1 MNYTIEEIYC
11 LVGRDDKTAGL
22 TFKYDSDGYKIFGS
36 FITVLFLYSQKERE
50 KMDKLIQTEPFSNSG
65 WIRAKFLGTKLDDEK
80 VELLQK
86 KGIFSEDIAEILY
99 FNSPA
104 KNTFHST
111 AKREVNTL
119 NIKTETQPKGGD
131 FDWMYGFSK
140 RLVQDE
146 IGFCPKE
153 RAFYLAG
160 KMYYEP
166 ENLTDEENTEIYTDT
181 GITQPIEWELL
192 QIKYIREDIS
202 DEEKKT
208 LGKLYTEK
216 KRQCLDLLDNYL
228 KQAGSSLKKLSNE
241 NQDQAVNLFSKVLYF
256 KERRLNV
263 TGKFPIYI
271 DLDSYLHIY
280 MRHVEEFKVNK
291 HFEHKD
297 NFQWDEENVF
307 FVMKEVI
314 IEIQEEYQK
323 FKETNPEKRYSRY
336 GEYSLYFQGDYYTFH
351 IEPNGR
357 VSTFHKNRKPIREKP
372 KA

>member
-1 MNYTIEEIYC
+1 MNYTIEEIYY
-11 LVGRDDKTAGL
+11 LVGKDDKTAGI
-22 TFKYDSDGYKIFGS
+22 TFKYDSDGYKMFGS
-36 FITVLFLYSQKERE
+36 FITVVFLYTQKERE
-50 KMDKLIQTEPFSNSG
+50 LMDKLIEIEPFSNSG
-65 WIRAKFLGTKLDDEK
+65 WIRAKFLGTKFDEEK
-80 VELLQK
+80 IDFLEK

-99 FNSPA
+99 FNSTA

-119 NIKTETQPKGGD
+119 NIKTESQPKGGD

-140 RLVQDE
+140 RLVKDNV
-146 IGFCPKE
+146 GFCPKE

-166 ENLTDEENTEIYTDT
+166 ENLTEEENSEIYSENR
-181 GITQPIEWELL
+181 IAQPIEWEFL

-208 LGKLYTEK
+208 LGKLYAEK
-216 KRQCLDLLDNYL
+216 KRQCLDVLDNYL
-228 KQAGSSLKKLSNE
+228 KQSGSSLKKLSNE
-241 NQDQAVNLFSKVLYF
+241 NPDQAVDLFSKVLHF

-263 TGKFPIYI
+263 AGKFPIYI
-271 DLDSYLHIY
+271 DLDSYLHIF
-280 MRHVEEFKVNK
+280 MRHVEEFKVNE

-307 FVMKEVI
+307 YVMREVI
-314 IEIQEEYQK
+314 LSIQDEYQD
-323 FKETNPEKRYSRY
+323 FKKNNPEKRYSRY
-336 GEYSLYFQGDYYTFH
+336 GDYSLYFLGDYYTFH
-351 IEPNGR
+351 IEPDGR
-357 VSTFHKNRKPIREKP
+357 VSTFHKNKKPIQKKP

>member
-22 TFKYDSDGYKIFGS
+22 TFKYNSEGYKMFGS
-36 FITVLFLYSQKERE
+36 FITVVFLYSQKERE
-50 KMDKLIQTEPFSNSG
+50 NMDELIQTEPFSNSG
-65 WIRAKFLGTKLDDEK
+65 WVRAKFLGTKLEDKKLEFL
-80 VELLQK
+80 EK

-99 FNSPA
+99 LNAPT

-111 AKREVNTL
+111 AKREINTL
-119 NIKTETQPKGGD
+119 NIKTESQPKGGD

-140 RLVQDE
+140 RLVKDG

-166 ENLTDEENTEIYTDT
+166 ETLTDEEKDEIETEN
-181 GITQPIEWELL
+181 GISKPIEWEFL

-202 DEEKKT
+202 DEEKKI
-208 LGKLYTEK
+208 LGKLYAEK
-216 KRQCLDLLDNYL
+216 KRQSLDVLDNYL
-228 KQAGSSLKKLSNE
+228 KQAGSSLKKLSTE
-241 NQDQAVNLFSKVLYF
+241 NPDQAIDLFSKVLHF

-263 TGKFPIYI
+263 IGKFPIYI

-280 MRHVEEFKVNK
+280 MRHVEEFKVNE

-297 NFQWDEENVF
+297 NFQWNEGDVF

-314 IEIQEEYQK
+314 INMQEEYQE
-323 FKETNPEKRYSRY
+323 FKETNPDKRYSRY

-351 IEPNGR
+351 IESNGR
-357 VSTFHKNRKPIREKP
+357 VSTFHKNRKPYRKKP
-372 KA
+372 D